1 MKNDGRYLF
10 RSAEIEDIPILSAM
24 ERICFPENEANSY
37 EEIAERVKAAPEDFL
52 LAFDQVNR
60 KIAGFLS
67 GIHSGDT
74 VFRDAFFTDASLH
87 EKGAK
92 HCFLLS
98 LEILPEYR
106 GKGIASAIR
115 ERYQKREKE
124 RKTETIHLTCHIP
137 LVSFYEELGFQHI
150 GPSPSVWGGVSW
162 EDMIYTL

>member
-1 MKNDGRYLF
+1 M
-10 RSAEIEDIPILSAM
+10 
-24 ERICFPENEANSY
+24 
-37 EEIAERVKAAPEDFL
+37 
-52 LAFDQVNR
+52 
-60 KIAGFLS
+60 
-67 GIHSGDT
+67 
-74 VFRDAFFTDASLH
+74 
-87 EKGAK
+87 
-92 HCFLLS
+92 LS

-106 GKGIASAIR
+106 GKGIASAIM

>member
-37 EEIAERVKAAPEDFL
+37 EEIAERVKVTPEDFL

-74 VFRDAFFTDASLH
+74 VFRDAFSPMPRYMKRGQSTAFYSVWKSFPNTVERALPPPSWDAT
-87 EKGAK
+87 
-92 HCFLLS
+92 
-98 LEILPEYR
+98 R
-106 GKGIASAIR
+106 R
-115 ERYQKREKE
+115 ERKSGR
-124 RKTETIHLTCHIP
+124 RKPFI
-137 LVSFYEELGFQHI
+137 
-150 GPSPSVWGGVSW
+150 SPVTSLLYLFMRNSVFSTSDLLLPYGAVFPGK
-162 EDMIYTL
+162 I